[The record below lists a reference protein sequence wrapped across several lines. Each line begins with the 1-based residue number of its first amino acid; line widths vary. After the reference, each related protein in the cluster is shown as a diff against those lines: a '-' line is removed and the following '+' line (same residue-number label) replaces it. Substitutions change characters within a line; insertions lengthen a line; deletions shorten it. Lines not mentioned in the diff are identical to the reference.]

1 MNIVSLNQICL
12 HHVNTIFKHQ
22 STGMIYQVAQTSYR
36 KQGVP
41 QAQVPSFQ
49 RGRNDG
55 AEGRQE
61 TKLSRDAVRGD
72 DLIGGPAGNL
82 GHAVELPGETA
93 GASGGRA

>member
-22 STGMIYQVAQTSYR
+22 STGMIYQVVQTSYR

-41 QAQVPSFQ
+41 QAQAPSFP

-55 AEGRQE
+55 AEGR
-61 TKLSRDAVRGD
+61 
-72 DLIGGPAGNL
+72 
-82 GHAVELPGETA
+82 
-93 GASGGRA
+93 